1 MVRPQY
7 DQIVRAMEMMAM
19 AMQQQTAHFARVYAE
34 RAAAGATGSTGSHAS
49 RDMAEFKKC
58 SPPQFRGDADPDVA
72 DHWICELEKIFSV
85 LGCSE
90 ERKLAYAVYMLTG
103 EAEYWWRG
111 TSQMM
116 IDRGVVVDW
125 VCFKRVFLEK
135 YFPESVRHAREAEFM
150 RLQQGGMLVTE
161 YAIRFEH
168 LARFY
173 TQAISEAWKC
183 RKFAE
188 EKAKVVERLESVS
201 KPAKAVGGLAGSK
214 SGGGAQRKPY
224 DRPQPQQGGPATR
237 KPIDTAR
244 SGGQSG
250 VATIRCYRCGGP
262 HFIRDCPHTESKCF
276 RCGQMGHVST
286 SCPAG
291 NWFIPKG
298 DDELLKSSSQ
308 AEVGAVGEFSKVF
321 LDEVSG
327 LPPIR
332 EIKISIDLVPSVGPV
347 LVAPY
352 RMALTKLVELKCQVE
367 ELKRKIDYFSYVG
380 VA

>member
-1 MVRPQY
+1 
-7 DQIVRAMEMMAM
+7 
-19 AMQQQTAHFARVYAE
+19 
-34 RAAAGATGSTGSHAS
+34 
-49 RDMAEFKKC
+49 MAEFKKC

-188 EKAKVVERLESVS
+188 GLKYDLRRVVVPMAIIEFPALVEKAKVVERLESVS

-291 NWFIPKG
+291 
-298 DDELLKSSSQ
+298 
-308 AEVGAVGEFSKVF
+308 A
-321 LDEVSG
+321 
-327 LPPIR
+327 
-332 EIKISIDLVPSVGPV
+332 
-347 LVAPY
+347 
-352 RMALTKLVELKCQVE
+352 
-367 ELKRKIDYFSYVG
+367 
-380 VA
+380 